1 MLVSEAVLANQE
13 IPEDQSVHT
22 GSQKAVDGLVG
33 PADNWL
39 AVVER
44 RIEYDRHARHFLERL
59 DDLPVARHDGT
70 CDGLQSPGTIDVGHG
85 RNLGL
90 AFGAHSIDPG
100 HKGVRLVLLEVVAR
114 GLA

>member
-1 MLVSEAVLANQE
+1 MLASEAVLPNQE

-44 RIEYDRHARHFLERL
+44 RIEHGRHARHFLERL
-59 DDLPVARHDGT
+59 DDLPVARHDAT
-70 CDGLQSPGTIDVGHG
+70 CDGLQPSGTIDVGDG
-85 RNLGL
+85 PNRGL
-90 AFGAHSIDPG
+90 AFGAPSVNPG
-100 HKGVRLVLLEVVAR
+100 P
-114 GLA
+114 